1 MPEFRE
7 GNWTLKI
14 TPGSIYLFNLILWD
28 GSHSLVKKI
37 GVNMWRRKGVLILR
51 NNRNHFY
58 MLSQI
63 LEQTRYDIYKIK
75 KYIYTYP

>member
-37 GVNMWRRKGVLILR
+37 GVNM
-51 NNRNHFY
+51 
-58 MLSQI
+58 
-63 LEQTRYDIYKIK
+63 
-75 KYIYTYP
+75 